1 MSTSNLPCISP
12 LIHSSSQ
19 KQAKFTSVRP
29 LVLAMHLAIV
39 GTIAGITEVHA
50 QENNLSEL
58 SATQAEAGRQYNIPA
73 GPLSTVLTRFSTEA
87 GIFMVGA
94 TELAQGK
101 KSPGVQ
107 GKHSIPAALT
117 ALLVGTGL
125 EVRPNAKGQY
135 VLHQSDDSSVE
146 LPLVK
151 VSARGESDL
160 PPVFAGGQVAQ
171 ESRMGI
177 LGNVD
182 VFDTPFSTQSF
193 TEEFA
198 RDQQARR
205 ISDIV
210 SVDPSV
216 RTAMAEYGDTETFMV
231 RGFPLFTSQVG
242 VNGLYGM
249 TDTRRITPEFY
260 ERVDLLKG
268 PASMLYGVG
277 PFGVVGGNLNLVSKR
292 AGDEPLTRLTG
303 SYVSD
308 SQFGGHLDLARR
320 FGEDKAWGIRV
331 NVLERDGDTPIERQ
345 QDSMSN
351 QALALDYRG
360 DRLKASLDIANQE
373 RITDGQTANMSY
385 NQGFALP
392 KAPDNDHNFANSWE
406 FIDTHNKYWMAAA
419 EYEFDPAIS
428 VYANYGQAEVDEEYF
443 YAASSMRRIIN
454 SAGDFTA
461 RVGGFRAK
469 SDVETYEVGLR
480 GQFDLGPVS
489 NRYALTYSEL
499 DRTSKGLLEH
509 ASGSYTGN
517 IYEDPNIAEPTLNY
531 DPLLKN
537 GDLQL
542 SSVGLL
548 NTFGFMDDTVM
559 LTLGARDQ
567 KLYSGIFSSGIK
579 TNAYE
584 ESKVTPLGALLV
596 KAGDYSFYVN
606 YSEGL
611 AQGATAP
618 TGTVNQGEFLA
629 PSVTEQYEGGVKY
642 DGGNYGLTA
651 AVFEI
656 KQPNTFTNSSNVFAA
671 DGEQRNRGVELSIF
685 GQPMKG
691 MRLLG
696 GVTYINAE
704 QTKTQNGEND
714 GNDAIGIPRF
724 NVVLNGEYDIQAIQG
739 LTLTSRITAFSE
751 AQADAANTQSIP
763 GWGRLDIGG
772 RYVTEVSGKALT
784 FHVNLIN
791 VADKSYWN
799 SVSRGFITSGAP
811 RTLLVSTSIDF

>member
-1 MSTSNLPCISP
+1 MSTSNLPRIST
-12 LIHSSSQ
+12 LIQPSAQ
-19 KQAKFTSVRP
+19 VQAKFTTVRP
-29 LVLAMHLAIV
+29 LVLAMHLAIA
-39 GTIAGITEVHA
+39 GTIMAINDVHA
-50 QENNLSEL
+50 QENNVKQ
-58 SATQAEAGRQYNIPA
+58 SAGAQADAVRQYDIPA
-73 GPLSTVLTRFSTEA
+73 GPLSMVLTRFSTEA
-87 GIFMVGA
+87 GIFLVGA
-94 TELAQGK
+94 TELAK
-101 KSPGVQ
+101 DRKSPGVR
-107 GKHSIPAALT
+107 GRHSVQAALT
-117 ALLVGTGL
+117 VLLAGTGL

-135 VLHQSDDSSVE
+135 VLQESEVGSVE

-151 VSARGESDL
+151 VSAGAESEL
-160 PPVFAGGQVAQ
+160 PPVFAGGQVARG
-171 ESRMGI
+171 SRMGI

-205 ISDIV
+205 VSDIV

-216 RTAMAEYGDTETFMV
+216 RSAMAEYGDTETFMV

-249 TDTRRITPEFY
+249 TDTRRISPEFY

-292 AGDEPLTRLTG
+292 AGDDPLTRLTG

-308 SQFGGHLDLARR
+308 SQFGGHLDVARR
-320 FGEDKAWGIRV
+320 FGDNNAWGVRA
-331 NVLERDGDTPIERQ
+331 NLLKRDGDTPIDRQ

-360 DRLKASLDIANQE
+360 SKLKVSLDLTNQE
-373 RITDGQTANMSY
+373 RLTDGQTANMQY

-406 FIDTHNKYWMAAA
+406 FIDTHTKYWMAAA
-419 EYEFDPAIS
+419 EYEFDPAVS
-428 VYANYGQAEVDEEYF
+428 VYANYGQAEVEEEYF

-454 SAGDFTA
+454 NDGDFTA
-461 RVGGFRAK
+461 RVGGFRTT
-469 SDVETYEVGLR
+469 SDVKTYEVGLR
-480 GQFDLGPVS
+480 GQFDLGTVS

-499 DRTSKGLLEH
+499 DRSSKALSVH
-509 ASGSYTGN
+509 ASGVYTGN
-517 IYEDPNIAEPTLNY
+517 IYETPNIPKPILNY

-548 NTFGFMDDTVM
+548 NTFGFMNDTIL

-567 KLYSGIFSSGIK
+567 KLYSGVFSSGIK
-579 TNAYE
+579 SDAYE
-584 ESKVTPLGALLV
+584 ESKVTPLGALLF
-596 KAGDYSFYVN
+596 KSGNYSFYVN

-618 TGTVNQGEFLA
+618 SGTENQGEFLS
-629 PSVTEQYEGGVKY
+629 PSVTEQYEGGIKY
-642 DGGNYGLTA
+642 DAGNFGVTA
-651 AVFEI
+651 AVFQI
-656 KQPNTFTNSSNVFAA
+656 KQPNTFTNSDNVFAA
-671 DGEQRNRGVELSIF
+671 DGEQRNRGLELSIF
-685 GQPMKG
+685 GQPIKG

-696 GVTYINAE
+696 GFTYINAE
-704 QTKTQNGEND
+704 QTKTQNGVND

-751 AQADAANTQSIP
+751 AQADVGNTQSIQ
-763 GWGRLDIGG
+763 GWGRFDLGG

>member
-1 MSTSNLPCISP
+1 MSIHNLTRINT
-12 LIHSSSQ
+12 LIEPPSQ
-19 KQAKFTSVRP
+19 KQPRSTVVRP
-29 LVLAMHLAIV
+29 LILAMHLAIA
-39 GTIAGITEVHA
+39 GTLTGINNVHA
-50 QENNLSEL
+50 QENTLAE
-58 SATQAEAGRQYNIPA
+58 SAVTQQEAVRQYDIPA

-94 TELAQGK
+94 TELAQGR
-101 KSPGVQ
+101 KSPGVR
-107 GKHSIPAALT
+107 GKHSVQAALT
-117 ALLVGTGL
+117 ALLAGTGL

-171 ESRMGI
+171 QSRMGI

-193 TEEFA
+193 TAEFA

-216 RTAMAEYGDTETFMV
+216 RSAMAEYGDTETFMV

-303 SYVSD
+303 SYISD
-308 SQFGGHLDLARR
+308 SQFGGHLDVARR
-320 FGEDKAWGIRV
+320 FGEDNAWGIRV
-331 NVLERDGDTPIERQ
+331 NLLKRDGDTPIERQ
-345 QDSMSN
+345 QDSMDN
-351 QALALDYRG
+351 HAVALDYRG
-360 DRLKASLDIANQE
+360 DKLKASLDITNQE
-373 RITDGQTANMSY
+373 RLTDGQTANMSY
-385 NQGFALP
+385 NQGFDLP
-392 KAPDNDHNFANSWE
+392 KPPDNDHNFANSWE
-406 FIDTHNKYWMAAA
+406 FIDTHNKYWMAAV
-419 EYEFDPAIS
+419 EYEFDPALS
-428 VYANYGQAEVDEEYF
+428 VYANYGEAEVEEEYF

-517 IYEDPNIAEPTLNY
+517 IYEDPNIPEPTLNY

-542 SSVGLL
+542 TSVGLL
-548 NTFGFMDDTVM
+548 NTFGFFDDTVM

-567 KLYSGIFSSGIK
+567 KLYSGVFSSGIK
-579 TNAYE
+579 TNAYD

-596 KAGDYSFYVN
+596 KVGNYSFYAN

-618 TGTVNQGEFLA
+618 TGTVNQGEFLS
-629 PSVTEQYEGGVKY
+629 PSVTEQYEGGIKY

-656 KQPNTFTNSSNVFAA
+656 KQPNTFTNTSNVFVA

-685 GQPMKG
+685 GEPVRG

-696 GVTYINAE
+696 GLTYIQAK
-704 QTKTQNGEND
+704 QTRTQNGVND
-714 GNDAIGIPRF
+714 GNDAVGIPRF
-724 NVVLNGEYDIQAIQG
+724 NVVLNGEYDIQALPG

-751 AQADAANTQSIP
+751 AQADVGNTQSIP

-791 VADKSYWN
+791 VADKTYWN